1 MIEVPVVLI
10 VSSHFRVAQVYYG
23 LPGGSVVR
31 NPPAKAGDSSLT
43 AGSGR
48 SPGGENGKPL
58 QFLAWKIPWT
68 EELGGLQSVGSQK
81 DRHDLATKHQ

>member
-48 SPGGENGKPL
+48 SPGGENGNPL
-58 QFLAWKIPWT
+58 QFPCLENPMDRGAWW
-68 EELGGLQSVGSQK
+68 
-81 DRHDLATKHQ
+81 ATVCGVTKRQT